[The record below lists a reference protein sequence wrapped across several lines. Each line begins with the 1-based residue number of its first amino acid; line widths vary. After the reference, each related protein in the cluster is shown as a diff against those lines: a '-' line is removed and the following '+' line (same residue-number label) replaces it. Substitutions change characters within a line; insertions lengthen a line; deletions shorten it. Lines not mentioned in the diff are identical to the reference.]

1 MAVSW
6 IKQKLGFRETD
17 SEIVKRHLED
27 FLSKKNLLDIDSFNK
42 LMETSELDNG
52 LTPVDNFLDIFLNPG
67 GCYRDQNLLN
77 RQMDEFNVAYENSN
91 ALLQRR
97 TKISEEANELEK
109 EIVLYKK
116 ILEKEKYLNGG
127 SLIPRFLF
135 GKRGS

>member
-1 MAVSW
+1 MTFSW
-6 IKQKLGFRETD
+6 FKQKLGFRETD
-17 SEIVKRHLED
+17 AEIVQRHLED
-27 FLSKKNLLDIDSFNK
+27 FLSNKNLLDIDSFNK

-77 RQMDEFNVAYENSN
+77 RQMDEFNIAYENSN
-91 ALLQRR
+91 ALVERR

-116 ILEKEKYLNGG
+116 ILEKEKSLNYKF
-127 SLIPRFLF
+127 SLQKALF
-135 GKRGS
+135 PKRPN